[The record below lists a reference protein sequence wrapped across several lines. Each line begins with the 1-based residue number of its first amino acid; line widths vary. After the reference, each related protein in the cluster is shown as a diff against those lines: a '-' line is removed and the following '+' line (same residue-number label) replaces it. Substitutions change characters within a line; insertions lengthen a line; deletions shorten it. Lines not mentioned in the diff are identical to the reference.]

1 MKKVKEMY
9 EGMTVAE
16 LREETRRRGLPQQK
30 GGKKLRKV
38 ELIEQL
44 VSDDKNERKAKE
56 KENKSNKGEGEK
68 SVTAADVARAI
79 TLLQEKYCGSVKAA
93 CVNGFCVYVTYTEA
107 KDGRVLKRATKGIVR
122 KVLDEGIILVESKK
136 GITCTLSVSSLL
148 FYKDEDERKGYPDD
162 IEEVFRMQE
171 KEFRSYVE
179 RMKKCGEWKEK

>member
-1 MKKVKEMY
+1 MKNY
-9 EGMTVAE
+9 EKMTVEE
-16 LREETRRRGLPQQK
+16 LRKETKQRGLPQQK
-30 GGKKLRKV
+30 EGKKLRKV

-44 VSDDKNERKAKE
+44 VSDDKRKAKE
-56 KENKSNKGEGEK
+56 KENKRNKSEEEK
-68 SVTAADVARAI
+68 SVTAADVARTI

-93 CVNGFCVYVTYTEA
+93 RVNGFCVYVTYTEA

-171 KEFRSYVE
+171 KEFRSYME

>member
-1 MKKVKEMY
+1 M
-9 EGMTVAE
+9 
-16 LREETRRRGLPQQK
+16 
-30 GGKKLRKV
+30 
-38 ELIEQL
+38 
-44 VSDDKNERKAKE
+44 SDDKNKRKAKE

-68 SVTAADVARAI
+68 SVTAADVARTI

-107 KDGRVLKRATKGIVR
+107 KDGRVLKRATKGIIR

-171 KEFRSYVE
+171 KEFRSYME

>member
-1 MKKVKEMY
+1 MKNY
-9 EGMTVAE
+9 EKMTVEE
-16 LREETRRRGLPQQK
+16 LRKETKQRGLPQQK
-30 GGKKLRKV
+30 EGKKLRKV

-44 VSDDKNERKAKE
+44 VSDDERNKRKAKTKE
-56 KENKSNKGEGEK
+56 KENESNKGEGEK
-68 SVTAADVARAI
+68 SVTAADVARSI
-79 TLLQEKYCGSVKAA
+79 TLLQGKYCGSVKVAR
-93 CVNGFCVYVTYTEA
+93 VNGFCVYVTYTEA
-107 KDGRVLKRATKGIVR
+107 KDGRVLKRATKGIIR

-171 KEFRSYVE
+171 KEFRSYME